1 MMETVFVVTSRQV
14 WEELVDGEWV
24 HVRDADDT
32 TAVELVSTVRPSMDK
47 LASICIHR
55 EDSAMTALKL
65 GNDSTAEATA
75 EIVTDNIY
83 MRESLLTCGSTRVFT
98 SVESDSHVVQ

>member
-1 MMETVFVVTSRQV
+1 
-14 WEELVDGEWV
+14 
-24 HVRDADDT
+24 
-32 TAVELVSTVRPSMDK
+32 
-47 LASICIHR
+47 
-55 EDSAMTALKL
+55 MTALKL
-65 GNDSTAEATA
+65 GNDSAAEATA